1 MEVEKPAPAAGDV
14 LLVVR
19 PPRTRTQPRV
29 PVAFLFGRQ
38 RFLRQPL
45 VTGRRSQCVRVH
57 GDEFSQLAARDQVGR
72 EEEIA
77 DTAALC
83 AGLIDT
89 VVPAERIGQGTT
101 FRDGHGTRLFTVHVL
116 ACLGSRDG
124 RHRVPAITGG
134 DQHRIDVGTCEDLV
148 QIAVH
153 GTVSMAVV
161 RIRHLLDG
169 FALHLLHV
177 TDRDELDV
185 AVLQEVAQVFATAA
199 PNPDGTEHGAIAA
212 QPRR

>member
-1 MEVEKPAPAAGDV
+1 M
-14 LLVVR
+14 
-19 PPRTRTQPRV
+19 
-29 PVAFLFGRQ
+29 
-38 RFLRQPL
+38 
-45 VTGRRSQCVRVH
+45 
-57 GDEFSQLAARDQVGR
+57 RDQVGR

-199 PNPDGTEHGAIAA
+199 PNPDGTEHGAIAGATAPLRPRAEPGIAMGIASAAPA
-212 QPRR
+212 QPTRPRNLRREYLAQLSVIV